1 MDTWA
6 ALGICRFR
14 DGSGMYGPEPQIADA
29 PGPAGNGPAIGYPI
43 AVCADARRVRCPERT
58 RSSQQSALELTVV
71 SGTGLTDSLTLM
83 H

>member
-29 PGPAGNGPAIGYPI
+29 PGPAGNPPGRI
-43 AVCADARRVRCPERT
+43 AVVARGENKIVTAISIRI
-58 RSSQQSALELTVV
+58 
-71 SGTGLTDSLTLM
+71 DSR
-83 H
+83 

>member
-43 AVCADARRVRCPERT
+43 AVYARMRGE
-58 RSSQQSALELTVV
+58 SAV
-71 SGTGLTDSLTLM
+71 SGENKIVTAISIRIDNRLWNWPD
-83 H
+83 

>member
-43 AVCADARRVRCPERT
+43 AVCADARREASP
-58 RSSQQSALELTVV
+58 L
-71 SGTGLTDSLTLM
+71 SGENKIVTAISIRIDSR
-83 H
+83 